1 MYGYKK
7 PSLAE
12 VNLVYLVLG
21 FALLIIG
28 YLVQSKEI
36 YSGLLITEYIIILLP
51 NILFL
56 KLRGYKL
63 KRVLRLN
70 SLSFMQFIF
79 IILIMIFA
87 YPVAIFFNAI
97 FLAIINSFSS
107 ALPTSIPIPTTS
119 IEYLIGLFVIAIA
132 PGICEEVMFRGT
144 MMSAYDTLGYKKSI
158 LITAIL
164 FGLFHF
170 NIMNLIGPIFLG
182 VILGS
187 LVHKTN
193 SIYAS
198 ILGHTLNNAIALT
211 IGFAITK
218 FSDQINDMASTTQV
232 YSDNTQMIMS
242 LVVFGV
248 LAFVSSIVLVFLFKK
263 MPTNESVHDSFDY
276 SGIVFKPERFK
287 ILKYVPIIIIIVT
300 FLFLNI
306 RMLFY
311 V

>member
-1 MYGYKK
+1 
-7 PSLAE
+7 
-12 VNLVYLVLG
+12 
-21 FALLIIG
+21 
-28 YLVQSKEI
+28 
-36 YSGLLITEYIIILLP
+36 
-51 NILFL
+51 
-56 KLRGYKL
+56 
-63 KRVLRLN
+63 
-70 SLSFMQFIF
+70 
-79 IILIMIFA
+79 LIMIFA
-87 YPVAIFFNAI
+87 YPVAIFLNAI

-107 ALPTSIPIPTTS
+107 ALPTSIPIPTTT

-182 VILGS
+182 VILGF

-211 IGFAITK
+211 IGVTITK
-218 FSDQINDMASTTQV
+218 FSDQINDMSNTTQV

-242 LVVFGV
+242 LLVIGI
-248 LAFVSSIVLVFLFKK
+248 LALASSIILIVLIKK
-263 MPTNESVHDSFDY
+263 MPTNENLQDTFDY
-276 SGIVFKPERFK
+276 SGIIFKQERFK
-287 ILKYVPIIIIIVT
+287 ILKYIPIIIIIAT

>member
-7 PSLAE
+7 PSLGE

-56 KLRGYKL
+56 KLRGYEL

-70 SLSFMQFIF
+70 SISFMQFIF
-79 IILIMIFA
+79 IFLIMIFA
-87 YPVAIFFNAI
+87 YPVAIFLNAI

-107 ALPTSIPIPTTS
+107 ALPTSIPIPTTT

-170 NIMNLIGPIFLG
+170 NIMNLIGPIFLDY
-182 VILGS
+182 
-187 LVHKTN
+187 N
-193 SIYAS
+193 
-198 ILGHTLNNAIALT
+198 LNWLKIKN
-211 IGFAITK
+211 
-218 FSDQINDMASTTQV
+218 
-232 YSDNTQMIMS
+232 
-242 LVVFGV
+242 V
-248 LAFVSSIVLVFLFKK
+248 L
-263 MPTNESVHDSFDY
+263 
-276 SGIVFKPERFK
+276 
-287 ILKYVPIIIIIVT
+287 
-300 FLFLNI
+300 
-306 RMLFY
+306 
-311 V
+311 